1 MTLNQALKM
10 RQRYAL
16 QIFLAGFF
24 IAAFIATPGL
34 NVLTPLFGVA
44 FMSRI
49 YKIISQ
55 SRN

>member
-1 MTLNQALKM
+1 MTLDQALKM
-10 RQRYAL
+10 RQSYAF
-16 QIFLAGFF
+16 QIFLAGLVV
-24 IAAFIATPGL
+24 AAFVATPGL